1 MRSPSPAAEFAE
13 QVFVRCPMAVA
24 GLPTAS
30 RRHAIDASLAALE
43 MQATVARMKALRP
56 LTPTSGR
63 PNSEPPSK
71 KVHRHVKSKARRAA

>member
-30 RRHAIDASLAALE
+30 RRHAIDACLAALE

-63 PNSEPPSK
+63 PTPSLP
-71 KVHRHVKSKARRAA
+71 RRRSIAT